1 MKILVIQQKMIGDV
15 LTSTIICES
24 LKKELPDCEVHYMI
38 HPNTFAVVERH
49 PHIDKILFFDPK
61 INDNFFKIIRFG
73 QSLKSEKY
81 DVVIDAYGKWES
93 VLVSYFSGANI
104 RIGFKKWYTSIF
116 FTKTIVQK
124 KVTKGSA
131 VAHRL
136 QLVESYLN
144 KEVEVIYP
152 KIYLTDSEIEYAR
165 NLLKN
170 YLKPSHKVIMVS
182 VLGSGLNKSLPFDY
196 MAKTIDIIA
205 KEQVQL
211 LFNFMPNQKT
221 EAQQIY
227 DLCTPETQKRIIFD
241 FDAGNLRRF
250 LAVLSQCDALIG
262 NEGGAV
268 NMAKALGIKTF
279 SIYSPWINKSSWNML
294 DDGTHHVSIHL
305 NDYYPEI
312 YNGKH
317 PKKFKSE
324 AFELYKKLKPDLYS
338 SYLKLFIKNLEITNP
353 S

>member
-38 HPNTFAVVERH
+38 HPNTFAVVENH
-49 PHIDKILFFDPK
+49 PHVDKILFFDPK

-73 QSLKSEKY
+73 QSLKTDKY

-93 VLVSYFSGANI
+93 VLVSYFSNAKT
-104 RIGFKKWYTSIF
+104 RIGFKKWYTSLF
-116 FTKTIVQK
+116 FSNTIVQK

-131 VAHRL
+131 IAHRL
-136 QLVESYLN
+136 QLVESFLN
-144 KEVEVIYP
+144 KDVELIYP
-152 KIYLTDSEIEYAR
+152 KIYLKDSEIDKAKH
-165 NLLKN
+165 LLKN
-170 YLKPSHKVIMVS
+170 QIKPEHKIIMIS
-182 VLGSGLNKSLPFDY
+182 VLGSGLNKSLPPEQ
-196 MAKTIDIIA
+196 MAQTIDIIA
-205 KEQVQL
+205 KEHVQL
-211 LFNFMPNQKT
+211 IFNYMPNQKT

-227 DLCTPETQKRIIFD
+227 DICAPETQKQIIFD

-294 DDGTHHVSIHL
+294 DDGKNHASIHL

-312 YNGKH
+312 YKEKH
-317 PKKFKSE
+317 PKKFKSK
-324 AFELYKKLKPDLYS
+324 ALDLYKKLTPDLYR
-338 SYLKLFIKNLEITNP
+338 YDLEDFVKNLII
-353 S
+353 